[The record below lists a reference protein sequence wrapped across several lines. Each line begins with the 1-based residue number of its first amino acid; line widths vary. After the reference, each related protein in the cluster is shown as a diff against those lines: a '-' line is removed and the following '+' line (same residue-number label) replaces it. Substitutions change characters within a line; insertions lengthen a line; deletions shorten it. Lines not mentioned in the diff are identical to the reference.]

1 MTGLI
6 HNLLNLLR
14 SRNRKRLKEK
24 AKRLVERDRIL
35 QNRMARAG

>member
-1 MTGLI
+1 MTSLI
-6 HNLLNLLR
+6 LNLVGILR

-35 QNRMARAG
+35 LNRMARAG